1 MTREQRTASQL
12 PKSSNQSEFQKSA
25 AYMVVHI
32 IFHHLPSWN
41 EIPYPCNGAE
51 KYLPA
56 MLAIDVR
63 ASSFCARETR
73 GTKAKFNTF
82 AETFFQGG
90 GGSAAKTWKP
100 WENNVKLHTLM
111 AWKRHG
117 SIFMIATIR
126 SESYEGIFAR
136 HVSFFYPATS
146 LAYAYAVVW
155 SHFEGNLTK
164 WHVIPIQNTTTSM
177 FLKGQLCRI
186 NFGLSQGS
194 QKLFC
199 AIHVP
204 EAD

>member
-1 MTREQRTASQL
+1 MTRAENSVATAQIF
-12 PKSSNQSEFQKSA
+12 KSIWVSKKCSLHGSS
-25 AYMVVHI
+25 Y
-32 IFHHLPSWN
+32 HLPSSSKLKWN
-41 EIPYPCNGAE
+41 PFLATKSAE
-51 KYLPA
+51 KSQPA

-73 GTKAKFNTF
+73 GTKAKFKTL
-82 AETFFQGG
+82 AETFLLK
-90 GGSAAKTWKP
+90 AEATKTMWNSIP
-100 WENNVKLHTLM
+100 SWHGRDIMIDFYDCNHPFGEL
-111 AWKRHG
+111 WRH
-117 SIFMIATIR
+117 ICQTCFL
-126 SESYEGIFAR
+126 
-136 HVSFFYPATS
+136 FYPATS

-155 SHFEGNLTK
+155 SHFEGNFLK
-164 WHVIPIQNTTTSM
+164 WHVIPIQNTTASM

>member
-12 PKSSNQSEFQKSA
+12 PKSSYQSEFQKSGSLHYIY
-25 AYMVVHI
+25 YMAVRI

-41 EIPYPCNGAE
+41 RAE
-51 KYLPA
+51 KSQPA
-56 MLAIDVR
+56 MLAIDVS

-73 GTKAKFNTF
+73 GTKAKFKTL
-82 AETFFQGG
+82 AETFLLKAVPGG
-90 GGSAAKTWKP
+90 KTWKP

-111 AWKRHG
+111 AWKRFWIDFYDCNHPFG
-117 SIFMIATIR
+117 
-126 SESYEGIFAR
+126 ELWR
-136 HVSFFYPATS
+136 HICQTCFLFYPATS
-146 LAYAYAVVW
+146 LAYVYAVVW

-164 WHVIPIQNTTTSM
+164 WHVIPIQNTTASM